1 MKWEWGA
8 SCSLPIFPLL
18 FVSEMCVRAI
28 MSPGRYSWQ
37 PYAPGTPEGQH
48 SIGVFSMWKSERWWG
63 ARLHRHLDAGVRIQS
78 GCDRE
83 LDRKIVRIN
92 NGGGAL
98 IYNTAN
104 QIVKKWSSRA
114 AAVPHAPT
122 TEARDLSQVK
132 QFLPK
137 LWNHL
142 QSEGKLKT
150 IHNIT
155 WGSLTDEPLG
165 IARWC
170 KQRFTLTQGQV
181 KVTSSPNVCIWETA
195 GNIPWTLGDW
205 NPHPACSQ
213 HCISSPGPDLPCIHG
228 W

>member
-92 NGGGAL
+92 NGGGVL

-104 QIVKKWSSRA
+104 QIVKKMKLKRGDRSSCANHRGQGSK
-114 AAVPHAPT
+114 PS
-122 TEARDLSQVK
+122 E
-132 QFLPK
+132 

-150 IHNIT
+150 IHYIT
-155 WGSLTDEPLG
+155 WASLTDEPLG
-165 IARWC
+165 IAR
-170 KQRFTLTQGQV
+170 
-181 KVTSSPNVCIWETA
+181 
-195 GNIPWTLGDW
+195 
-205 NPHPACSQ
+205 
-213 HCISSPGPDLPCIHG
+213 
-228 W
+228 